1 VLNRHRVLN
10 YIRSRRQASRAEL
23 ADALQ
28 LDRKTITNIVDALSD
43 ETLLAPIG
51 YRKSEAGRR
60 QELLT
65 INGSHSNYIG
75 LDLGATHVT
84 GVLVDTNLNVRD
96 RQFFE
101 IRPGLKVELII
112 DQMKATVRAL
122 LGSHRKTAAVRGV
135 GVCVPGFVNP
145 KTGLSIVSENIPG
158 WRQVDLNCAF
168 ASEFSEPIVLEDSS
182 RALGLAEKWLGEG
195 GNKKDF
201 LVLDIGYG
209 IGMAIFVNGRLYTG
223 SSYKSGEIGH
233 TVAQA
238 NGNLCTC
245 GNRGCLET
253 VASGK
258 AIAVQAKQG
267 VLEKK
272 SEILM
277 DLARGT
283 PELLTAQDVGLAAG
297 LGDEYSVRL
306 LSQAGTYLGISLANV
321 INVFNPSL
329 VVLGGGL
336 VNAGLPLL
344 ESLTEALKAD
354 TMMGIRDGLE
364 IVVSKLE
371 GNGSAVGAS
380 ILAMQPLFSYSDMFL
395 ADSWDSQARV

>member
-1 VLNRHRVLN
+1 
-10 YIRSRRQASRAEL
+10 
-23 ADALQ
+23 
-28 LDRKTITNIVDALSD
+28 
-43 ETLLAPIG
+43 
-51 YRKSEAGRR
+51 
-60 QELLT
+60 
-65 INGSHSNYIG
+65 
-75 LDLGATHVT
+75 
-84 GVLVDTNLNVRD
+84 
-96 RQFFE
+96 
-101 IRPGLKVELII
+101 LKVELII